1 MVFYRKYRPQKIDDL
16 DSASVRETLHAVLQR
31 NIPHAFLFTGP
42 KGLGK
47 TSTARIVAKVVNC
60 ERIGDRVQGTDEKKK
75 KLNPQPYTL
84 NPDIEPCNK
93 CDQCVSITNGT
104 NVDILE
110 IDAASNRGIDEI
122 RELKEKIRLAP
133 VAAKRKV
140 YIIDEVH
147 MLTTEAFNAL
157 LKTLEEPPEHAM
169 FILCTTEAH
178 KVPETIVS
186 RCFQIMFRPATEEEL
201 VRSFKRIV
209 EGEKL
214 EINDEALKYIAN
226 LAERGFR
233 DGVKILEE
241 LVSLSG
247 NEKITIELIEA
258 KYHISTAQLYINRI
272 ENVFVTRDTKEGLEI
287 IKKMVEQG
295 FQLKDFVAKLM
306 ESLHGL
312 LMYELGIGV
321 EEEKNVGLSINE
333 IKTLMELFSNAYTE
347 MKTAVIPQ
355 LPLELAVIEWCED
368 LQHSTQAQ
376 NYAKQNS
383 AGAGLQ
389 PDPERSEASYK
400 LAPATNQTVIP
411 AKVLDARMGAGIQNQ
426 NGSLV
431 KPGMTN
437 EEDGV
442 SVSSLRKQVGT
453 IKKLKALYGE
463 KKKEP
468 DVEIEIETTS
478 VELLQTNGNGPVT
491 KEWMELFWKNL
502 ISEMKKYNHT
512 VAGVLRGCTIK
523 SYADHTLV
531 IQTAYKFHKERLDD
545 MKNREA
551 LLKISKL
558 LTGKDVAITVELKGK

>member
-16 DSASVRETLHAVLQR
+16 DSSSVREILHAILQK

-60 ERIGDRVQGTDEKKK
+60 ETSVKKRENG
-75 KLNPQPYTL
+75 L
-84 NPDIEPCNK
+84 EPCNT
-93 CDQCVSITNGT
+93 CDQCISITSGT

-122 RELKEKIRLAP
+122 RELKEKIRLSP

-178 KVPETIVS
+178 KVPETILS
-186 RCFQIMFRPATEEEL
+186 RCFNIQFKPATEEEL

-209 EGEKL
+209 KGEKVAID
-214 EINDEALKYIAN
+214 EEALKVIASM
-226 LAERGFR
+226 ADGGFR
-233 DGVKILEE
+233 DGVKVLEE
-241 LVSLSG
+241 SVLLAEG
-247 NEKITIELIEA
+247 KTITKQLIEN
-258 KYHISTAQLYINRI
+258 KYNFSTTGNFIDQLLKALKK
-272 ENVFVTRDTKEGLEI
+272 RDVKTGLEI
-287 IKKMVEQG
+287 IQKMVDQG
-295 FQLKDFVAKLM
+295 TDTKFFIEKLI
-306 ESLHGL
+306 STYHA
-312 LMYELGIGV
+312 LMLIEIKANNQPAPSAYTLE
-321 EEEKNVGLSINE
+321 E
-333 IKTLMELFSNAYTE
+333 IKTIVELLSKAYGE
-347 MKTAVIPQ
+347 MKTAVLPQ
-355 LPLELAVIEWCED
+355 LPLELAVIDWCANLQNQAGQNAEPRGNVIARNETD
-368 LQHSTQAQ
+368 LAAGRQ
-376 NYAKQNS
+376 AKQS
-383 AGAGLQ
+383 Q
-389 PDPERSEASYK
+389 DDRHPS
-400 LAPATNQTVIP
+400 LA
-411 AKVLDARMGAGIQNQ
+411 
-426 NGSLV
+426 
-431 KPGMTN
+431 MTN
-437 EEDGV
+437 EEEV

-463 KKKEP
+463 KKDESQNEE
-468 DVEIEIETTS
+468 VIVTTTS
-478 VELLQTNGNGPVT
+478 VELMQTSGDGPVT
-491 KEWMELFWKNL
+491 TEWMDLFWRNL

-523 SYADHTLV
+523 SYSDQNLI

-545 MKNREA
+545 MKTREA

-558 LTGKDVAITVELKGK
+558 LTGKDIQITVELRKSV